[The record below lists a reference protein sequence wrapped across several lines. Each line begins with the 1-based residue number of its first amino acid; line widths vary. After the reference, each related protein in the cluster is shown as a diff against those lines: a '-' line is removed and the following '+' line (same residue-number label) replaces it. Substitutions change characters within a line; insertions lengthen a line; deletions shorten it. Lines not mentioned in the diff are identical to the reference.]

1 MAVAEGVLVMR
12 HHQAAAVRSTAA
24 VEGLVEPLL
33 RERLPLAGSGELT
46 LPPQV
51 RAMGPMVRLASLV
64 LAMVVLVEVVLMT
77 VPEVSAEHHLEAAVE
92 VQPEV
97 LSRIQMGVTEAKA
110 RCEYGPGN
118 SEQRRT
124 QRPGCAEA

>member
-1 MAVAEGVLVMR
+1 MR

-64 LAMVVLVEVVLMT
+64 LAMVVLVVVVLMT
-77 VPEVSAEHHLEAAVE
+77 RLGVMAEHHLAAAVE
-92 VQPEV
+92 VQPD
-97 LSRIQMGVTEAKA
+97 LLFKIQMEAMEAKA
-110 RCEYGPGN
+110 RCEYGLGS
-118 SEQRRT
+118 SE
-124 QRPGCAEA
+124 